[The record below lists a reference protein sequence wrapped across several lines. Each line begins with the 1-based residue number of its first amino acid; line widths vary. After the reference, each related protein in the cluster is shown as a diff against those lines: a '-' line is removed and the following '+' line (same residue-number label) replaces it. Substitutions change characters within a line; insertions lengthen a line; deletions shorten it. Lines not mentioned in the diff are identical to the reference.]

1 MNELC
6 VLQDDV
12 PAFANEVCTFLNLF
26 LLNYYYFL
34 LVCLNNVVLSN
45 LIYWDFHGS
54 SCRCLSI
61 PMSNFEES

>member
-54 SCRCLSI
+54 S
-61 PMSNFEES
+61 M